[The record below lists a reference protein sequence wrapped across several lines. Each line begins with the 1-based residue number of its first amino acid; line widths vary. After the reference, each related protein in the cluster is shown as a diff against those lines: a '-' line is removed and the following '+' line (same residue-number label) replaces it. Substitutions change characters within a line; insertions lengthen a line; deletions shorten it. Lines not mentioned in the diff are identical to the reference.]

1 MTPVGYDITKGL
13 ETQHVCNELEFN
25 SLLGACVEKDC
36 GYHGMCKKYP
46 SKKIIVW
53 TKQKLIDNSFYI
65 AYLVVYSHQKY
76 ILVVPDNFIPEGS
89 PIEIEGTTIGDESDN
104 ERYLYFDFSEYFG
117 KDKDSDGF
125 KEVILQRGQ
134 FLGIAE
140 GQIGY
145 R

>member
-1 MTPVGYDITKGL
+1 M
-13 ETQHVCNELEFN
+13 
-25 SLLGACVEKDC
+25 
-36 GYHGMCKKYP
+36 
-46 SKKIIVW
+46 
-53 TKQKLIDNSFYI
+53 
-65 AYLVVYSHQKY
+65 
-76 ILVVPDNFIPEGS
+76 PDNFIPDG
-89 PIEIEGTTIGDESDN
+89 PQIEIEGTTIGDESDN

-117 KDKDSDGF
+117 REKDSDGF

>member
-1 MTPVGYDITKGL
+1 MFAMNL
-13 ETQHVCNELEFN
+13 N
-25 SLLGACVEKDC
+25 STLFWERVLKRTVDTTECAKNIQVRKSVLFLGEVYGTRKF
-36 GYHGMCKKYP
+36 
-46 SKKIIVW
+46 
-53 TKQKLIDNSFYI
+53 IDS
-65 AYLVVYSHQKY
+65 SHQKY
-76 ILVVPDNFIPEGS
+76 ILVVPDNFIPDG
-89 PIEIEGTTIGDESDN
+89 PQIEIEGTTIGDESDY

-117 KDKDSDGF
+117 REKDSDGF